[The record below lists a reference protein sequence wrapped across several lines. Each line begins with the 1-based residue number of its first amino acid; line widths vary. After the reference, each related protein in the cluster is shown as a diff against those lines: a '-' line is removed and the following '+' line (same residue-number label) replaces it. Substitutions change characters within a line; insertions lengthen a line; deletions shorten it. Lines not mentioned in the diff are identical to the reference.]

1 MCICVVC
8 LCVFVYVC
16 VYVCVYVYVSLSRFC
31 DIMKIGRG
39 RKNVFTLLNILLTTK
54 RRFANIT
61 AKGPT
66 FVVWW
71 PRSNGTCISRSALE
85 VKSAMKRLR
94 VFIVL
99 G

>member
-1 MCICVVC
+1 MCVCVVC

-66 FVVWW
+66 F
-71 PRSNGTCISRSALE
+71 ISRSALE